1 MADHRQSW
9 PIRPVIAGLLLL
21 FVALA
26 ARRVP
31 LLMGQDEISHYFK
44 LAGLLFHNG
53 YQNPSELITF
63 SPHAYP
69 LWLVAA
75 CRLAG
80 AHSPGAVKG
89 AGIALWLLCL
99 LVMAGIC
106 RRLGGGDGTEI
117 HTIAGLEAQNST
129 GAGSQ
134 AEAESQT
141 TTEADEKASTE
152 SQAGTKSHADAKA
165 EPPSKAGGGAAGEAR
180 PDAAP
185 AAVLG
190 LLLCVTMP
198 AVIQAAVTV
207 DIDQAALPL
216 LVLLLCLAAERHGEA
231 PSGRSAVLVAVA
243 AALALWGRI
252 TTPAVIMPLLVLHA
266 GLAAAPGAR
275 RRRAAV
281 MAAALAAGGAL
292 FLLTWWLYC
301 RATGID
307 GAGVFRYL
315 ATALQATTVGERGGN
330 LQKWLQNAAALTLW
344 GVNPFLLTLFGLD
357 GWHRLTVAWQARRL
371 AAADLYWLTAA
382 AILAG
387 YLFVGGALFG
397 FPKYHCPALP
407 LLAIC
412 LAQAGAGPWRRP
424 AWTQPAPS
432 ARRQLAI
439 AAALTVLLALTA
451 GLLLHDPVW
460 TLRVDVRTAQLFSHP
475 LRPVLLSLA
484 TGLAAT
490 YGLGAV
496 AVLILAKTRRLP
508 IAAGLLAAGL
518 APNIALLAMQTAA
531 PYATGYIY
539 GEEGETK
546 IIASLIAARRLEQ
559 QPLFVPVEVVQH
571 LGWSDTRTP
580 GPDLWNDP
588 DTLARR
594 IQAERPALVA
604 ASVLVQAV
612 PVLQNLL
619 ANRDFQQALAANY
632 QRHDLGGFLVWT
644 RNDLE
649 ITAIGTAPPD

>member
-9 PIRPVIAGLLLL
+9 PLRPVIAGLLLL
-21 FVALA
+21 FVVLA

-31 LLMGQDEISHYFK
+31 QLMGQDEISHYFK
-44 LAGLLFHNG
+44 LAGLLFHDG

-307 GAGVFRYL
+307 GAGVFRYF

-382 AILAG
+382 AILTG
-387 YLFVGGALFG
+387 YLFIGGALFG

-407 LLAIC
+407 LLAFC
-412 LAQAGAGPWRRP
+412 LAQAGARRWRRP
-424 AWTQPAPS
+424 ALT
-432 ARRQLAI
+432 RRQLAI
-439 AAALTVLLALTA
+439 AAALTALLALA
-451 GLLLHDPVW
+451 ASLLLHDPVW
-460 TLRVDVRTAQLFSHP
+460 TLRVDVRTAQLFALP
-475 LRPVLLSLA
+475 LRPILLRLA
-484 TGLAAT
+484 AGLAAT

-518 APNIALLAMQTAA
+518 APNLALLAVQTAA

-539 GEEGETK
+539 GEKSETK

-594 IQAERPALVA
+594 IRAEQPALVA
-604 ASVLVQAV
+604 ASVLVQPV
-612 PVLQNLL
+612 PILQYLL
-619 ANRDFQQALAANY
+619 ANHDFQQALAANY